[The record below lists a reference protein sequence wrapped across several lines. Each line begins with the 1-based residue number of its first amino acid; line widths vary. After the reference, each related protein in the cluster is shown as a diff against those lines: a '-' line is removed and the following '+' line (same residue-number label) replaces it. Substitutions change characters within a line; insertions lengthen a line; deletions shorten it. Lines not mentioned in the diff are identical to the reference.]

1 MEITKSGGIG
11 GSWIDKKALKSGD
24 LIKLTT
30 EAEWVPSS
38 LNPEEK
44 QLVAKCKVKGME
56 GEFNLAINSPSKN
69 ALIDAFGNESKNWVG
84 KLLTAAVETGIFAGK
99 RGIMLNLVPENYI
112 VSEDA
117 AGFIVIR
124 QKVEP
129 PAVVARQRS
138 AEEVAEGIDI
148 GDIPFDEQAF

>member
-1 MEITKSGGIG
+1 MAFVEKSGGVG

-56 GEFNLAINSPSKN
+56 GEFNLAINSPSRN
-69 ALIDAFGNESKNWVG
+69 ALIDAHGKDTKDWIG

-99 RGIMLNLVPENYI
+99 RGVMLNLVPEGY
-112 VSEDA
+112 VVAEDA

-124 QKVEP
+124 PKVEP
-129 PAVVARQRS
+129 PSVVARQRS
-138 AEEVAEGIDI
+138 AEEIAEDI
-148 GDIPFDEQAF
+148 NLDDLPF

>member
-1 MEITKSGGIG
+1 MEVTKSGGVG
-11 GSWIDKKALKSGD
+11 GSWIDKKALKPGD

-69 ALIDAFGNESKNWVG
+69 ALIDAFGTETKNWVD
-84 KLLTAAVETGIFAGK
+84 KLLTAAVESGIFAGK
-99 RGIMLNLVPENYI
+99 RGVMLNLVPEGY
-112 VSEDA
+112 VVAEDA
-117 AGFIVIR
+117 AGFIIIR
-124 QKVEP
+124 PKQEP
-129 PAVVARQRS
+129 PAVVARTLS
-138 AEEVAEGIDI
+138 AEEVAEGINIDE
-148 GDIPFDEQAF
+148 GPF

>member
-1 MEITKSGGIG
+1 MEVTKSGGIG

-44 QLVAKCKVKGME
+44 QLVAKCKIKGTD

-69 ALIDAFGNESKNWVG
+69 ALIDAFGTDTKNWVG
-84 KLLTAAVETGIFAGK
+84 KLLTAAVESGIFAGY
-99 RGIMLNLVPENYI
+99 V
-112 VSEDA
+112 VAEDA
-117 AGFIVIR
+117 AGYIVIR
-124 QKVEP
+124 PKVEP
-129 PAVVARQRS
+129 PAVVARTS
-138 AEEVAEGIDI
+138 GPADDYVPNPD
-148 GDIPFDEQAF
+148 DIPF

>member
-1 MEITKSGGIG
+1 MEVTKSGGIG

-44 QLVAKCKVKGME
+44 QLVAKCKIKGTD

-69 ALIDAFGNESKNWVG
+69 ALIDAFGTDTKNWVG
-84 KLLTAAVETGIFAGK
+84 KLLTAAVESGIFAGK
-99 RGIMLNLVPENYI
+99 RGVMLNLVPEGYVI
-112 VSEDA
+112 AEDA
-117 AGFIVIR
+117 AGYIVIR
-124 QKVEP
+124 PKVEP
-129 PAVVARQRS
+129 PAVVARAS
-138 AEEVAEGIDI
+138 EPADDYVPNPD
-148 GDIPFDEQAF
+148 DIPF